1 MKRLLFALS
10 LLLTVNGYSQEAR
23 SFTLTPNSTTVA
35 TATTNTTAGTI
46 QLLDHGE
53 SPLRIYVSATGTA
66 ATTNGALT
74 IKFSTASGNGNQTNA
89 FDTASLSNIKLVMSN
104 GINSV
109 STAVVQSDWFV
120 TSGARYIRVGQVENT
135 YLGNVSNLT
144 ITVGYPF
151 GVR

>member
-1 MKRLLFALS
+1 
-10 LLLTVNGYSQEAR
+10 
-23 SFTLTPNSTTVA
+23 
-35 TATTNTTAGTI
+35 
-46 QLLDHGE
+46 
-53 SPLRIYVSATGTA
+53 
-66 ATTNGALT
+66 
-74 IKFSTASGNGNQTNA
+74 
-89 FDTASLSNIKLVMSN
+89 MSN